1 MTDKERI
8 ARDIGWLQG
17 FAPMVWA
24 LVGEQLADEMAAT
37 YDDVVDDLHD
47 LLLGKEGEED

>member
-17 FAPMVWA
+17 FGSTVWA
-24 LVGEQLADEMAAT
+24 LVGEKLADETAAT
-37 YDDVVDDLHD
+37 YDEVVDELYD
-47 LLLGKEGEED
+47 LLLVKEGEDE

>member
-24 LVGEQLADEMAAT
+24 LVGERMADETAAT
-37 YDDVVDDLHD
+37 YDEVVDELYE
-47 LLLGKEGEED
+47 LLMGKEDE

>member
-17 FAPMVWA
+17 FSSTIWA
-24 LVGEQLADEMAAT
+24 LVGERLSDETAAA
-37 YDDVVDDLHD
+37 YDEVVDELYE
-47 LLLGKEGEED
+47 LLLVKEGEE